1 MRNILFVD
9 RSAIVPKYHPD
20 HVQNPRASLGFGKE
34 ERSMFRMVAA
44 VLLTTSLCVDA
55 ASARGGGGAEPMPG
69 VNFTDMPPYLS
80 GPPRSVEQVKP
91 VRRHVRWRRGSE
103 RDR

>member
-1 MRNILFVD
+1 MY
-9 RSAIVPKYHPD
+9 K
-20 HVQNPRASLGFGKE
+20 
-34 ERSMFRMVAA
+34 VATA
-44 VLLTTSLCVDA
+44 VLLTTSLCVNA

-80 GPPRSVEQVKP
+80 GPPRSLERFKP
-91 VRRHVRWRRGSE
+91 ARRHVRWRQGSE

>member
-1 MRNILFVD
+1 
-9 RSAIVPKYHPD
+9 
-20 HVQNPRASLGFGKE
+20 
-34 ERSMFRMVAA
+34 MFKVATA
-44 VLLTTSLCVDA
+44 VLLTTSLCVNA
-55 ASARGGGGAEPMPG
+55 ASARGGGAEPMPG

-91 VRRHVRWRRGSE
+91 GRRHVRWRQGPG

>member
-1 MRNILFVD
+1 MLKIC
-9 RSAIVPKYHPD
+9 
-20 HVQNPRASLGFGKE
+20 
-34 ERSMFRMVAA
+34 AA
-44 VLLTTSLCVDA
+44 ALLMTLCCAAA
-55 ASARGGGGAEPMPG
+55 ASARGGGAEPMPG

-91 VRRHVRWRRGSE
+91 VRRHVRWRQGSE